1 MKVIFFWVEKER
13 VTEMGKEQGA
23 NENREEKKHKNWG
36 ICTGFVMDLRP
47 NSKSK
52 NTGFSVH
59 FSGSTAF

>member
-1 MKVIFFWVEKER
+1 
-13 VTEMGKEQGA
+13 MGKEQGA